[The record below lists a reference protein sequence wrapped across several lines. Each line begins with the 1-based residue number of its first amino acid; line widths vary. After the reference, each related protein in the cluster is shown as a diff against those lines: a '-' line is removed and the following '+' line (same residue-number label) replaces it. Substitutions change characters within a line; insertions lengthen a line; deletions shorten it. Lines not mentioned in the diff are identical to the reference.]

1 MRISDWS
8 SDVCSSDLLRVIWP
22 EHTPNKL
29 TDLAETIYLDPK
41 ELEGP
46 DGPIVAQTADTIVLE
61 VERLRSRSIASRYMS
76 ITGKL
81 RADVEKIGA
90 SVAGIGAHRAVA
102 VRLLDGEKIWAYP
115 IVGIHTAEILNDV
128 ADKARRAGQQE
139 IPVLV

>member
-1 MRISDWS
+1 MVMLDTPTYFDSRWTRQEIGRARAKEIQ
-8 SDVCSSDLLRVIWP
+8 VLRVIWP

-81 RADVEKIGA
+81 RADVRSEEHTSELQSLMRI
-90 SVAGIGAHRAVA
+90 SYAVFC
-102 VRLLDGEKIWAYP
+102 LK
-115 IVGIHTAEILNDV
+115 
-128 ADKARRAGQQE
+128 K
-139 IPVLV
+139 